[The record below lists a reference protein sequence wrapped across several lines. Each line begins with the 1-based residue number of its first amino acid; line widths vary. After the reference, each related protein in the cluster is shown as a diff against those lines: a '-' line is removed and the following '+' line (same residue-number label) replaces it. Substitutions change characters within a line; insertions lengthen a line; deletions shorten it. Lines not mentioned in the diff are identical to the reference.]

1 MPKPN
6 RGDELSGAKDWDD
19 PMARYLAKGGMDAA
33 VDILEKEIVPFPL
46 ATPTLLRVHPDC
58 DTLRG
63 SP

>member
-1 MPKPN
+1 
-6 RGDELSGAKDWDD
+6 
-19 PMARYLAKGGMDAA
+19 MARYLAKGGMDAA